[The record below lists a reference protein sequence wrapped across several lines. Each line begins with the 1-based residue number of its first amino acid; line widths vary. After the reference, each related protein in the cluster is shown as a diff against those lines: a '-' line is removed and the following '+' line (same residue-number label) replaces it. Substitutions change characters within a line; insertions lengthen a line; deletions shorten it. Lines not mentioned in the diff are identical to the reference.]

1 MTAKEQ
7 LLEFVAGLSE
17 EEAID
22 TLPSIYRRAPE
33 FPPAPPEVIAQLR
46 EALAAAESGA
56 PRYSTQDVRRYVGL
70 E

>member
-7 LLEFVAGLSE
+7 LLEYVASLSE

-22 TLPSIYRRAPE
+22 TLPWIYRPVPA

-46 EALAAAESGA
+46 EALTASEGGA
-56 PRYSTQDVRRYVGL
+56 PRYSTLDVRRYVGL